1 MPQQPLGS
9 SMMQDLDGFPVQAGS
24 GAPEQSRPMASSEQR
39 DRQFL
44 GEIDSVLERMN
55 RNPSWAVGDP
65 AIAGQP
71 SFGKAVAGIEQ
82 GDVQGLEM
90 LRFGTVRGTPAVSF
104 MDEDGQEQVIK
115 VTFPQWMGMIQSRDD
130 AREQLRQEREL
141 DAKKQAFAGQFRAL
155 SSRVS
160 ESQDPIVG
168 EYLSLLYDMDPGM
181 AMSGLQSFIKAR
193 AGREDY
199 TVYRGQQV
207 PSSFAEAMSAL
218 DDAQADGRTM
228 TFGRHAAALSEQGN
242 QNAANAVN
250 MAMSMMRP
258 KGDRITPRSMTMP
271 MWAMQ
276 QQNPMA
282 LAMVVDGMR
291 QGLLPG
297 MTRPVALP
305 SVNNGSTDAATFEQF
320 MQRFNE
326 VSGSMGWAPAGEQDI
341 RVIMDAIAR
350 VRGGLMIDQ
359 QVAAPTASAKTS
371 SGKPSQPAPA
381 DVRGLSSRTRNAL
394 EVIAQNPYFSRLRS
408 SDQNERATAFKMIER
423 LYNEMQTNGPEHLG
437 KYGVD
442 PALIEEAYAAIS
454 GN

>member
-1 MPQQPLGS
+1 MKLVPNQIGQDEMFQGGPSSQPPQQS
-9 SMMQDLDGFPVQAGS
+9 FEEKNREFM
-24 GAPEQSRPMASSEQR
+24 
-39 DRQFL
+39 DR
-44 GEIDSVLERMN
+44 IDEAMNRLN
-55 RNPSWAVGDP
+55 RNPTWAVGDP
-65 AIAGQP
+65 NIAGAP
-71 SFGKAVAGIEQ
+71 SFGKAVAGIEN

-104 MDEDGQEQVIK
+104 TDEDGQEQVIK

-130 AREQLRQEREL
+130 ARAQLRQQREL

-155 SSRVS
+155 SARVA

-168 EYLSLLYDMDPGM
+168 EYLTLLYDMDPGM

-199 TVYRGQQV
+199 TVYRGQEV

-258 KGDRITPRSMTMP
+258 KGDRVTPRSMTMP

-282 LAMVVDGMR
+282 LAMVVDAMR

-326 VSGSMGWAPAGEQDI
+326 VSGAMGWGPAGEQDV

-359 QVAAPTASAKTS
+359 QIAAPTASAKTAT
-371 SGKPSQPAPA
+371 GKSAQPAPA
-381 DVRGLSSRTRNAL
+381 DMRGLSSRSRNAL
-394 EVIAQNPYFSRLRS
+394 EVLAQNPYFSRLRS
-408 SDQNERATAFKMIER
+408 SDQNERASGFKMIER
-423 LYNEMQTNGPEHLG
+423 LYNEMQANGPEYLG
-437 KYGVD
+437 RYGVD